1 MLYCVRVHEHPYVY
15 RVEADTPSAAEAQVI
30 AANWAGSYEDIAH
43 VDVGRRCEQCGVD
56 NMPGEPACDEC
67 GSPL

>member
-1 MLYCVRVHEHPYVY
+1 MLYCVRVHEQPYAY
-15 RVEADTPSAAEAQVI
+15 RVEADPPSAAEAQVI

-56 NMPGEPACDEC
+56 IAWRAACDEC